1 MQKKALGRGLDA
13 LFERPVTEE
22 KPSAASSGR
31 FLDLDVG
38 MIIPNRY
45 QPRRV
50 FKEPALQELA
60 ASLKG
65 KGVLQP
71 VIVRRAD
78 GGRFELV
85 AGERRWRAAK
95 LAGLEKIP
103 AMLQEASDAESVELA
118 LIENLQREDLNAIE
132 TAKAYRR
139 LIDEF
144 RLTQEDVAK
153 RVGKERS
160 SITNTMRLLSL
171 PAELQE
177 AIASDQF
184 SVGHAKVL
192 LSLPGP
198 QAQIRLAR
206 QIMRKGLS
214 VRAAESFTRR
224 LTPSRRRP
232 SPGIPD
238 PVVESEERLMRY
250 LGTRVRI
257 TVAKEGG
264 QITIRYHNPSDLNRL
279 LDLILK

>member
-22 KPSAASSGR
+22 TSSAASSGR

-38 MIIPNRY
+38 MIIPNKY
-45 QPRRV
+45 QPRRI
-50 FKEPALQELA
+50 FKEPELQELA
-60 ASLKG
+60 ASLKE

-71 VIVRRAD
+71 VLVRRAD
-78 GGRFELV
+78 GGLFELI

-95 LAGLEKIP
+95 LAGLKKIP
-103 AMLQEASDAESVELA
+103 ALIQDASDAESVELA
-118 LIENLQREDLNAIE
+118 LIENLQREDLNPIE

-139 LIDEF
+139 LIEEF
-144 RLTQEDVAK
+144 HLTQEDVAK

-177 AIASDQF
+177 AIASERL

-192 LSLPGP
+192 LSVPGP
-198 QAQIRLAR
+198 QAQVRLAR

-214 VRAAESFTRR
+214 VRAAESVTRR
-224 LTPSRRRP
+224 LAPSGRRP
-232 SPGIPD
+232 SPRISD
-238 PVVESEERLMRY
+238 PVVETEERLMRY

-257 TVAKEGG
+257 TLAKEGG
-264 QITIRYHNPSDLNRL
+264 QITIRYHSPSDLNRL
-279 LDLILK
+279 LELILK